1 MAAVASSGHDRDSS
15 FVGQVFQKGSPIL
28 TWRPTR
34 VLRVPT
40 PVHTIELDMAD
51 IEEVPESTIQ
61 RVSRVPTRRV
71 VAWPVVPNVE
81 RGKARS
87 QAWSIAAHVTIALVL
102 ACGMALG
109 IVALDVGGTGVARAA
124 QPLRDGSA
132 HVMEATVDMLANT
145 PLEPPSVVAP
155 AVAPMSSA
163 RKSAS
168 SHAAPRG
175 RARPAP
181 QAHPAT
187 HAAHRPAHNARNAR

>member
-40 PVHTIELDMAD
+40 PMQTIELDMAD

-61 RVSRVPTRRV
+61 RVSRMPTRRV
-71 VAWPVVPNVE
+71 VAWPVVPNIE
-81 RGKARS
+81 RGAKARS

-109 IVALDVGGTGVARAA
+109 IVALDVEGAGVARAA
-124 QPLRDGSA
+124 QPLRDGTA
-132 HVMEATVDMLANT
+132 HVMETTVDTLANT

-155 AVAPMSSA
+155 AVAPAPA

-168 SHAAPRG
+168 SHATSHG
-175 RARPAP
+175 RARPAL

-187 HAAHRPAHNARNAR
+187 HAAHRPARTAHKAR